1 MNNIVIDK
9 NYTSLRGKYCSV
21 DAIFKKKKNLFG
33 VKMKETLAS
42 CTVKTHVC
50 FTVLCAVSVLSMSQS
65 DINRVSPGQLHNQ
78 VQREKQERAH
88 ILTMNQELAR
98 QVTQQSKKAAGENL
112 CCLSLS
118 QSRKLQVRIC
128 AVSHSV
134 SQEGYR

>member
-1 MNNIVIDK
+1 
-9 NYTSLRGKYCSV
+9 
-21 DAIFKKKKNLFG
+21 
-33 VKMKETLAS
+33 MKETLAS

-50 FTVLCAVSVLSMSQS
+50 FTVFCAVSVLSMSQS